1 MAAMRQIAPGGGG
14 CQLPGGDAHCRN
26 MPSATSSAAA
36 AAPITGA
43 AGRPAAGDPVI
54 SLNQVTKRFGSYV
67 AVQDANFAIE
77 RGEFFSLLGPSGCGK
92 TTTLRMIAGF
102 EQPTTGEILLEGK
115 DVSRVPPYRR
125 NVNTVFQHYALFP
138 HMTVTDNVAFGPRSQ
153 RLAGDETARRV
164 RALLEVV
171 RLTSFADR
179 KPAQLSG
186 GQQQRVAL
194 ARALANYPSALL
206 LDEPLGA
213 LDLKLRQAMQIEL
226 KRIQREVGITFIYV
240 THDQEEAL
248 TMSDRIAVMNEGRV
262 EQIGT
267 PQEIY
272 HSPTSVFVANFIGV
286 ANLIPAI
293 VQDTAGSKA
302 TVVVAGTHCI
312 PVPTGTS
319 PVRPGA
325 PATVM
330 VRPERLR
337 LSEGGA
343 ARTSGVPCTVEHAV
357 FQGPVVRCTLRAA
370 DGTQIVAHVGP
381 EHPLPPLT
389 PGLGLQVDWDYE
401 AARLLPPTDGASA
414 PDEDPDLRH
423 TVERASM
430 PRP

>member
-1 MAAMRQIAPGGGG
+1 MTPRI
-14 CQLPGGDAHCRN
+14 
-26 MPSATSSAAA
+26 
-36 AAPITGA
+36 I
-43 AGRPAAGDPVI
+43 PAADSREDVI
-54 SLNQVTKRFGSYV
+54 TLDHVVKRYGSYV
-67 AVQDANFAIE
+67 AVQKAHFAIA

-102 EQPTTGEILLEGK
+102 EQPTEGRILLDGK

-138 HMTVTDNVAFGPRSQ
+138 HMSVTDNVAFGPRSNKISEQ
-153 RLAGDETARRV
+153 ETRNRV
-164 RALLEVV
+164 EQLLEVV
-171 RLTSFADR
+171 RLTQFSSR

-262 EQIGT
+262 EQIGAPT
-267 PQEIY
+267 DIY

-286 ANLIPAI
+286 ANLLPA
-293 VQDTAGSKA
+293 VMGQSNGKHA
-302 TVVVAGTHCI
+302 TVTVAGNRPI
-312 PVPTGTS
+312 NVPAGRWS
-319 PVRPGA
+319 FRAGA

-337 LSEGGA
+337 LSNDAPVGD
-343 ARTSGVPCTVEHAV
+343 SGIPVTVKHAV
-357 FQGPVVRCTLRAA
+357 FQGPVIRCSLRTL
-370 DGTQIVAHVGP
+370 DGTEIVAHVGP
-381 EHPLPPLT
+381 EDT
-389 PGLGLQVDWDYE
+389 VSGLEAGRSLWASWEAD
-401 AARLLPPTDGASA
+401 AARLLPPSGHR
-414 PDEDPDLRH
+414 PDE
-423 TVERASM
+423 ERTFAPPGSG
-430 PRP
+430 PFPSPHPPHPPGAGR